1 MNFNHCAVVFD
12 NSNKPPLVGII
23 TGTFN
28 EGGGG
33 IYVQPEGKQ
42 PVAVHFSEVT
52 SITITA

>member
-1 MNFNHCAVVFD
+1 MNLSRCVIVFNH
-12 NSNKPPLVGII
+12 SLKLPIVGII

-33 IYVQPEGKQ
+33 IYVQAPNSE
-42 PVAVHFSEVT
+42 PVSVHFSEVT